1 MKGKKQIAQILV
13 VTMLAYQIPAW
24 GALADLT
31 AEYEAGTEDGY
42 RTATPGDLR
51 EDGSLATPSE
61 STGKDQEEEDE
72 KAGDPADV
80 ITAGAK
86 ATASNTSLFGV
97 ARDYGTEGTYMLE
110 AEDTSLASCDNAW
123 VHGDGNRVEL
133 QQYGSVTYDLSKIPD
148 FQPGKYLV
156 SVHMNGSSTAI
167 DLKVNGD
174 TKGKIGRAHV

>member
-61 STGKDQEEEDE
+61 STGKGQEEEDE

-97 ARDYGTEGTYMLE
+97 ADRK
-110 AEDTSLASCDNAW
+110 
-123 VHGDGNRVEL
+123 
-133 QQYGSVTYDLSKIPD
+133 SV
-148 FQPGKYLV
+148 V
-156 SVHMNGSSTAI
+156 
-167 DLKVNGD
+167 
-174 TKGKIGRAHV
+174 